1 MATPSEPA
9 GGRAERHIRTPAFGG
24 WEKEEQAGH
33 RALPVPG
40 CRRAGVAPRAA
51 LDLNLRSRL
60 PARVLLPGGERPAPT
75 EAGAEIGAWT
85 VATGDPAPSGYEGWL
100 VMTYSAVGPYAGV
113 LAGGCGGDCPHRG
126 GCSTGWCTVLGCLL
140 YTSPSPRD

>member
-1 MATPSEPA
+1 MDMAKPAEPDVDRE
-9 GGRAERHIRTPAFGG
+9 GRAYAPLAFGG

-60 PARVLLPGGERPAPT
+60 PPRVLLPGGESSAPT
-75 EAGAEIGAWT
+75 EPAGETGAWT
-85 VATGDPAPSGYEGWL
+85 VATGDQAPSGYEGRL
-100 VMTYSAVGPYAGV
+100 VMTYSPVRPYVGV
-113 LAGGCGGDCPHRG
+113 LAGGCGGGCPA
-126 GCSTGWCTVLGCLL
+126 
-140 YTSPSPRD
+140 